1 VRGETVLRRV
11 AAAAGVLVLAAAGL
25 AFLEAPGRAPPAP
38 RQARP
43 EAVVEPFH
51 RYDRAVLPEGYAR
64 GYCTVCHPAADHRRD
79 PRTRAFLNLH
89 PVSMDCGVCHLAGR
103 RLAVR
108 RLGRGRLFAA
118 QRDAA
123 GWRRVDRPGRGVRLR
138 PEGPACRQ
146 CHRRGS
152 PLLATP
158 GLYDPYRRR
167 LLEDLAVLR
176 WLGRGP

>member
-1 VRGETVLRRV
+1 MRGEAVLRRV
-11 AAAAGVLVLAAAGL
+11 AAAAGVLLLAAAGL
-25 AFLEAPGRAPPAP
+25 AFLEVPGRAPPAP
-38 RQARP
+38 RPARP

-64 GYCTVCHPAADHRRD
+64 GYCTRCHPAADHRRD
-79 PRTRAFLNLH
+79 PRSRAFLNLH
-89 PVSMDCGVCHLAGR
+89 AVSMDCGVCHLAGR

-108 RLGRGRLFAA
+108 RFGQGRLFAA
-118 QRDAA
+118 ERDAG
-123 GWRRVDRPGRGVRLR
+123 GWRPVDRPGPGVRVR
-138 PEGPACRQ
+138 GSGPGCRE

-152 PLLATP
+152 PLLATS
-158 GLYDPYRRR
+158 GLYDAYRRR